1 MHMHHTYHTHT
12 HHAHT
17 HTHTMHMHMH
27 TIHTNNVY
35 DSQGSKFVVSL
46 IAMLISGQTTEAL
59 KGWTFA
65 GSVKAA
71 GAPAVVYAFQNIM
84 IQTAYANMDGLTF
97 NLMNQTKILQVECAR
112 APLYTHTLSLSLSK
126 NLFTI

>member
-12 HHAHT
+12 HRAHT
-17 HTHTMHMHMH
+17 HTMHMH

-112 APLYTHTLSLSLSK
+112 APLSHTHTHTLSL
-126 NLFTI
+126 